1 MCVRYAV
8 KLLLFISTVLL
19 VSHQARSEEGN
30 FSGQWEQIHSDAGP
44 CEKCL
49 VGIVRQGKFMMISAN
64 NGWSATAETSRN
76 GNVSYAAGT
85 GQWDAQIEK
94 YSQKAF
100 DILLTIR
107 GDRLMVIITTEKADG
122 SKQSIKAFFSRRA
135 AKLLYDKA

>member
-1 MCVRYAV
+1 MRHAV
-8 KLLLFISTVLL
+8 KLLLFISTVLS
-19 VSHQARSEEGN
+19 VSQPARSEQGN

-64 NGWSATAETSRN
+64 NGWSATAETSRS

-85 GQWDAQIEK
+85 GQWDVPTGK

-100 DILLTIR
+100 DILLAIR
-107 GDRLMVIITTEKADG
+107 GDRLMVIMITEKANG
-122 SKQSIKAFFSRRA
+122 SKQSIRTFFSRRA